1 MNLIID
7 IGNTSTKIAVIDN
20 SNIIFNTRFEKLEI
34 SDIQALITK
43 YEINKCILSS
53 TVKLNENYKN
63 IFDTNGI
70 KILYFN
76 HKTKIP
82 IKNLYHSP
90 ETLGMDRL
98 ASVIGAYNKHPQNNI
113 LVIDM
118 GTAITYDFINS
129 NGEYLGG
136 NISPG
141 INMRLNA
148 LNHYTSKLPL
158 IQKEGAVAELGYN
171 TETAIR
177 SGVLNGIKH
186 EINGFINS
194 LKVKYSNLFVF
205 LTGGDT
211 LYFDS
216 SVKNCTFVNDF
227 LVIEGLNTVLEY
239 VNENDYE

>member
-1 MNLIID
+1 MIISIAKGKQFEKNPTLIEDENYQQTWKWKRFFNFIKN
-7 IGNTSTKIAVIDN
+7 IYQKTYTY
-20 SNIIFNTRFEKLEI
+20 IIFHCEKLDFFPLK
-34 SDIQALITK
+34 SITK

-148 LNHYTSKLPL
+148 LNHYTSKWPL

-186 EINGFINS
+186 
-194 LKVKYSNLFVF
+194 
-205 LTGGDT
+205 
-211 LYFDS
+211 
-216 SVKNCTFVNDF
+216 
-227 LVIEGLNTVLEY
+227 
-239 VNENDYE
+239 